1 MSSKMPWFRMYVDF
15 LNDPKM
21 IALAFEDQRHFI
33 GLLALKSDGA
43 LDADID
49 PALLD
54 RIVAQRLWIDHAVVR
69 EVKKRLVT
77 AGLIDSDWQPLA
89 WDKRQMKSDAD
100 STAAARQRRFR
111 AAKKSAME
119 DVQSNVTDM
128 SRVTVRDSHTD
139 VTRLDTDTD
148 KETEEET
155 VTSFKGRGGNFPSDA
170 PPSAASPPP
179 SPAADALSEQ
189 VASQPSKASRTS
201 ATRLPADWR
210 LPKSWGQWALEERP
224 DLSADDVRREA
235 EIFTDYWHAKAGADA
250 RKANWEATWR
260 NWVRRADGRGATPRR
275 GAGGQAIDP
284 HAPVETYAQRAARQR
299 VEEVAPGAARKA
311 PGQRSGFEMA
321 QAFMHGADVID
332 VVATARPQ
340 QRISGG
346 V

>member
-1 MSSKMPWFRMYVDF
+1 MKSRPWLRLYTDI
-15 LNDPKM
+15 LDDEKLGL
-21 IALAFEDQRHFI
+21 LAFEDRWHFI
-33 GLLALKSDGA
+33 AILACKGRG
-43 LDADID
+43 
-49 PALLD
+49 LLD
-54 RIVAQRLWIDHAVVR
+54 RNEQHDLMRRKIALKLGLATRELDEVARRLSDV
-69 EVKKRLVT
+69 
-77 AGLIDSDWQPLA
+77 GLIDRETLQPNAWNERQFLSDTSTDRVRA
-89 WDKRQMKSDAD
+89 YRERQTQKARNTDETFQERPKS
-100 STAAARQRRFR
+100 T
-111 AAKKSAME
+111 
-119 DVQSNVTDM
+119 
-128 SRVTVRDSHTD
+128 
-139 VTRLDTDTD
+139 DTDTD

-260 NWVRRADGRGATPRR
+260 NWVRRADGRGTAPRR

>member
-1 MSSKMPWFRMYVDF
+1 MSSKMPWFRAYTEMVDDEK
-15 LNDPKM
+15 LRL
-21 IALAFEDQRHFI
+21 LAFEDRWHFV
-33 GLLALKSDGA
+33 
-43 LDADID
+43 
-49 PALLD
+49 ALLCLKGQGLID
-54 RIVAQRLWIDHAVVR
+54 EGGSLLMRKVAVKLGLSVR
-69 EVKKRLVT
+69 EVEEVARRLAEV
-77 AGLIDSDWQPLA
+77 GLIDATTLQPLA
-89 WDKRQMKSDAD
+89 WDNRQMKSDSSAERVK
-100 STAAARQRRFR
+100 AYRERQKQG
-111 AAKKSAME
+111 KKPEESNGNGGC
-119 DVQSNVTDM
+119 NVT
-128 SRVTVRDSHTD
+128 VTAQDK
-139 VTRLDTDTD
+139 DTDTD

-260 NWVRRADGRGATPRR
+260 NWVRRADGRGTAPRR